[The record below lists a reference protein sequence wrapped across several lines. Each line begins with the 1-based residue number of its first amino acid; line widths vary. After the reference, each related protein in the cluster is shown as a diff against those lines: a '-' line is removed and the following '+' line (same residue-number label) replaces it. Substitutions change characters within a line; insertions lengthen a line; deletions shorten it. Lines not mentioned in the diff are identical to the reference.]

1 MTVRSCDSC
10 TLCCKVLGIEALQKP
25 QGAWCPH
32 CDVGRACRIYETRP
46 EECRTFD
53 CLWLHRENLGPEW
66 RPDRAKFVLAVS
78 SDNAVLLV
86 FPDPGAPDAWKRQ
99 PYHAVLRDWSK
110 AANAA
115 KRQIVVMI
123 GERATV
129 ILPDRDVAVGRVGPN
144 DRIVSRLVVE
154 GGRQRIEPGVERG

>member
-1 MTVRSCDSC
+1 MTARSCDSC
-10 TLCCKVLGIEALQKP
+10 TLCCKVLGIEAMVKP
-25 QGAWCPH
+25 QGSWCPH
-32 CDVGRACRIYETRP
+32 CDIGRACRIYETRP

-53 CLWLHRENLGPEW
+53 CLWLQRENLGPEW
-66 RPDRAKFVLAVS
+66 RPDRAKFVLVPSA
-78 SDNAVLLV
+78 DNAVLLV

-99 PYHAVLRDWSK
+99 PYHATLRDWSK

-115 KRQIVVMI
+115 RRQIVVMV

-154 GGRQRIEPGVERG
+154 GGRQRIEPAVERG